1 MCVCGEPH
9 PLPRPAQVF
18 KARTPPEA
26 IDLVNRLL
34 EYTPSNRIHTLEACA
49 HSFFD
54 ELRQPA
60 CKLPNGKELP
70 LLFDFSRQGERAGLE
85 SRA

>member
-1 MCVCGEPH
+1 M
-9 PLPRPAQVF
+9 
-18 KARTPPEA
+18 A

-60 CKLPNGKELP
+60 CKLPNRKELP
-70 LLFDFSRQGERAGLE
+70 LLFDFSRQGEGRGL
-85 SRA
+85 SHTVCVVRVRCVCVTHLYFQ

>member
-1 MCVCGEPH
+1 MCGEPH